1 VRVWPRSL
9 LLPLLLI
16 AAVAPAS
23 PSRASELDWEGTLAV
38 DVGDFPGGV
47 AWTGT
52 GVATVNVSAGGS
64 ALETLR
70 VDPLPFPTTGGG
82 YGELTFVVP
91 THPLVAGPFKT
102 MAGFGDP
109 GFAGGTLAGFSGGGP
124 LGGVPVGGIAVGSG
138 QPDAFNFTRNEGRTG
153 FGVGGSHITT
163 RRVCA
168 PCPTTDPTWW
178 MFTPVRLSIYGAPW
192 TLGTVTVDNSAT
204 TNSFGPVFATTR
216 GFLHGPASN
225 TSTAALAGA
234 LLQLVTPMQVP
245 MISVYHYGS
254 IGYFGKLTLRFIPE
268 PGSLLLVGSG
278 VVGLALMGWRR
289 ARW

>member
-1 VRVWPRSL
+1 VHVRPRSL

-52 GVATVNVSAGGS
+52 GVATVNDSAGGS

-70 VDPLPFPTTGGG
+70 VDPLPFPTTGG

-102 MAGFGDP
+102 MAGFSDA

-124 LGGVPVGGIAVGSG
+124 LGGVPVGGIWVGSG
-138 QPDAFNFTRNEGRTG
+138 QPDCFHFTRNEGRTG
-153 FGVGGSHITT
+153 FGVGGSHIST

-168 PCPTTDPTWW
+168 PCPTPDPTPL

-192 TLGTVTVDNSAT
+192 TLGTVTVDNSGHG
-204 TNSFGPVFATTR
+204 FGPVFATTH

-234 LLQLVTPMQVP
+234 VLQLVTPMQVR
-245 MISVYHYGS
+245 MDSVYNSGS
-254 IGYFGKLTLRFIPE
+254 IGYFGKLTLRFLPE
-268 PGSLLLVGSG
+268 PKSLLLVGSG